1 MEQANFAAATDL
13 CVCCFFVLLLV
24 VAAPAAAA
32 AAAAE
37 NKVVLMK
44 AMKRYN
50 EALDDLCGLIQTHGL
65 LGRAAGAGEA
75 APAKGHATG
84 STATGGAGGLLAA
97 AASAA
102 VEAAASSKSR
112 RGKAAGGASWQVGED
127 AVWRSESVPALSR
140 HA

>member
-1 MEQANFAAATDL
+1 M
-13 CVCCFFVLLLV
+13 CCFFVLLLV
-24 VAAPAAAA
+24 VAAPAAAAAA

-50 EALDDLCGLIQTHGL
+50 EALDDLCGLIQTPGL